1 MARLFDPFFTTKIN
15 GMGMGLPISQTIL
28 DNHGGEIQVD
38 SELGVGTRFQV
49 RLPLASE
56 ADAV

>member
-1 MARLFDPFFTTKIN
+1 IN

-28 DNHGGEIQVD
+28 DNHDGEIQVD